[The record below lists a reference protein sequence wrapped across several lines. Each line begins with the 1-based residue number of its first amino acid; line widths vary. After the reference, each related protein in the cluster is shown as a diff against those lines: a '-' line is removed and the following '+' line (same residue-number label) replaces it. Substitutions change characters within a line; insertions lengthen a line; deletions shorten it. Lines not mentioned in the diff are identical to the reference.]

1 MERRSLTVQHLRA
14 AVQVPQDRRRA
25 SLGGRE
31 LRGDGGMSY
40 LARSDVGGDVG
51 MSDLAG
57 HELRDRGKSDLA
69 ARGSLPMGVA
79 ELAQQADARAVKL
92 AGAAVI
98 RGRRHDPHRGIS
110 RLRMDERFN
119 LYPVMRTAAVSN

>member
-1 MERRSLTVQHLRA
+1 MERRSLTLQHLRA
-14 AVQVPQDRRRA
+14 AVQVRQDRRCA
-25 SLGGRE
+25 SLARRE

-40 LARSDVGGDVG
+40 LARSDVGGNVG
-51 MSDLAG
+51 MSDFAG

-69 ARGSLPMGVA
+69 ARDSLPMGVA

-92 AGAAVI
+92 AGAAVV
-98 RGRRHDPHRGIS
+98 RGRRRDPHRGIS